1 MPRYDP
7 TTGQLETYQPG
18 PFDSGHWVLQ
28 WGGKL
33 PGNETWSCS
42 LRMAL
47 TGGAVAIDDA
57 KLTAAANA
65 IQTYHT
71 NASSFISSHAKL
83 SSVKLNAVDEDGHYV
98 TNPTNEKLIADI
110 AGGATEAAPS
120 YPHQVAWAITLTTGF
135 SRGLAHKGRFYN
147 PLPTPVIGTDGLT
160 TAGNATSVKNTA
172 TTLLTALNAI
182 DAGLKV
188 AVFSRKQGAP
198 THRLV
203 TGIAVGRVLDT
214 QRRRRR
220 KLLEQYS

>member
-7 TTGQLETYQPG
+7 NTGQLEKYQPG

-42 LRMAL
+42 MRMAL
-47 TGGAVAIDDA
+47 TGGAVVIDDA

-65 IQTYHT
+65 ITAYHQ
-71 NASSFISSHAKL
+71 NAASFISVFAKL
-83 SSVKLNAVDEDGHYV
+83 SFVKLNAVDVDGHYV
-98 TNPTNEKLIADI
+98 TNPTNEKILADL
-110 AGGATEAAPS
+110 GGGSAQAAPS
-120 YPHQVAWAITLTTGF
+120 FPNQVAWAVTLTTGF

-147 PLPTPVIGTDGLT
+147 PLPIPAVGVDGLT

-172 TTLLTALNAI
+172 TTLLGALNAI
-182 DAGLKV
+182 DPGLQV
-188 AVFSRKQGAP
+188 AVFSRKAGAP

-203 TGIAVGRVLDT
+203 TGIQVGRALDT

-220 KLLEQYS
+220 KLMENYS